1 MGPSEPA
8 ARYPRPDT
16 QRSAAAARPRSPIGD
31 RIPSGAPV
39 VNISAAL
46 ERPEETEMKVAALM
60 IATSVAVGTA
70 ALAQQTQVQGN
81 AAAESQTSASANRSG
96 ATVTNDSAA
105 QGSVAAGHTGAG
117 PASASSAAGTQMN
130 ASLERSVDASRAKPG
145 DEVRAKVNEDAKS
158 EGGMTIPRGATL
170 VGHVTQAQPHTR
182 GQAGAQGAAASQ
194 LGIVFDKAVL
204 KDGREIP
211 LHATIQALAAAESQT
226 QSDFGSE
233 HGGTHGVSGGSAGGG
248 GFGGVAGGAVAT
260 GGGLAGGAAAGAGGA
275 LGGAAHFPGAAAGA
289 AAGGAGAATAHSGS
303 VVGSAGAVGGLDASG
318 RWLAGS
324 HGVFGMSDVSIG
336 SSAAG
341 AAEGTLLTSTSHSVR
356 LDGGTRM
363 LVVGSASASRGAQ
376 SSGTPQR

>member
-31 RIPSGAPV
+31 RIPSDAPV
-39 VNISAAL
+39 VKITAAL

-233 HGGTHGVSGGSAGGG
+233 HGGTHGVSGGSSGGG
-248 GFGGVAGGAVAT
+248 GF
-260 GGGLAGGAAAGAGGA
+260 
-275 LGGAAHFPGAAAGA
+275 
-289 AAGGAGAATAHSGS
+289 GGAGAATAHGGS
-303 VVGSAGAVGGLDASG
+303 VIASAGAVGGLDASG